1 MKQQIFKILCLLNAA
16 VSVAATTMAGA
27 PPIVNLNHAHG
38 TAD

>member
-1 MKQQIFKILCLLNAA
+1 LNAA

-38 TAD
+38 TVWIIITTIIDIE